1 MAERH
6 PLAIRALRLAIITV
20 VSLIALTGCLRV
32 ELTAPTE
39 PVSPNPVEN
48 EAATTGHPVE
58 IIRIVDGDT
67 VAIRPD
73 DQFPASN
80 EAGNEHIVRLL
91 SIDTREIANELS
103 GTVAECGALQ
113 AQQELER
120 FLNQP
125 VLLLR
130 DPVADPVDR
139 YGRTLAY
146 LETLEGLDLSA
157 EQVRAGWAEPYFPAS
172 EPEPSRFQMY
182 LPLAEQAES
191 QRVGVWQLCP

>member
-1 MAERH
+1 MAELRRRVERAMRALLLSIVATLGVI
-6 PLAIRALRLAIITV
+6 PLAGCLPMVPVAPDPV
-20 VSLIALTGCLRV
+20 VS
-32 ELTAPTE
+32 EDTA
-39 PVSPNPVEN
+39 
-48 EAATTGHPVE
+48 GQPVE

-67 VAIRPD
+67 VAIRPS

-80 EAGNEHIVRLL
+80 DEGTEHIVRLL
-91 SIDTREIANELS
+91 GIDTPELNVFS
-103 GTVAECGALQ
+103 EEVAECGALQ
-113 AQQELER
+113 AQQELDR

-146 LETLEGLDLSA
+146 LETTEGLDLSA

-182 LPLAEQAES
+182 LPLAEQARS
-191 QRVGVWQLCP
+191 QQVGVWQLCS